1 MKFASK
7 FILSLF
13 IVFSLVG
20 GFLPATS
27 YAASNPLLDSEEG
40 IEEISIFLDG
50 KLKILDSK
58 SYLAINGSTYVPIK
72 LLTQLPGISIVTK
85 NGVTISTLNGT
96 YKINKSNSYVFNNR
110 TYISFELFLK
120 ISNLK
125 GKYVSDVYSLF
136 IWSNED
142 GETRSKKLINNIASV
157 PKEIRYF
164 MGRKVYVYEGNKIG
178 WVSEM
183 SNTDSSFTDVE
194 IVLQSGKTI
203 EATIFLESPTEF
215 TLYQRIE
222 LLNGAYGNRYA
233 WVKKNVISS
242 NIPLYN
248 IEKIYIISLKVDNK
262 KINVTAKRSNGNK
275 FTFSLPFSSYPQEV
289 MYDQFYYSDP
299 RKTHPSWSDKI
310 WKAIQEQQIVTG
322 MNAEQVLMSWGGADR
337 INSHNKSNLRIE
349 QWVYGNTYL
358 YFYNGVLDSWND

>member
-13 IVFSLVG
+13 IVVSLAG
-20 GFLPATS
+20 GFLPVTI
-27 YAASNPLLDSEEG
+27 YAASNPLVDSEEG

-58 SYLAINGSTYVPIK
+58 SYLAINGTTYVPIK
-72 LLTQLPGISIVTK
+72 LLAQLPSISIETK
-85 NGVTISTLNGT
+85 NGITISTSNGS
-96 YKINKSNSYVFNNR
+96 YKINKSNSYIFKNR
-110 TYISFELFLK
+110 TYIPFEFFMK
-120 ISNLK
+120 MTNLE
-125 GKYVSDVYSLF
+125 GKYVNDVYSLF
-136 IWSNED
+136 IWGSED
-142 GETRSKKLINNIASV
+142 GEKKSKKLINNISSV
-157 PKEIRYF
+157 PKDIRYF

-183 SNTDSSFTDVE
+183 SNTDSSFTDVK

-203 EATIFLESPTEF
+203 EETIFLDSPTEF

-222 LLNGAYGNRYA
+222 LLNGAYANRTA
-233 WVKKNVISS
+233 WVKKNTFSS
-242 NIPLYN
+242 NVSLYN

-289 MYDQFYYSDP
+289 MYDQFYYSNP

-310 WKAIQEQQIVTG
+310 WKAIQSQKIATG
-322 MNAEQVLMSWGGADR
+322 MNAEQVLMSWGGPDR
-337 INSHNKSNLRIE
+337 INSHNKSYIRVE